1 MRQHYYVIYFDE
13 ETKEW
18 IHDIDTESIRFD
30 TGTIW
35 NEKGG
40 KWENGYLKGD
50 VQQGKVN
57 ALMNDGLQFLNN
69 ISAVRHLVGGI

>member
-13 ETKEW
+13 ETKKW
-18 IHDIDTESIRFD
+18 DHDIDTESIRFD

-35 NEKGG
+35 NEEGG
-40 KWENGYLKGD
+40 KWESGYLRD
-50 VQQGKVN
+50 DIQQGKID